1 MTVTRWALW
10 AAAVAIVA
18 FAVTLGIMLLRGP
31 PLHLP
36 VIFGGFAGGM
46 IALLGFLPFSVQQLV
61 VEPNELE
68 LETPYLER
76 NIAFT
81 RAAFALEAIEERAYS
96 ADISLDADAIDAN
109 PDTIDNIRLWDW
121 RPLSQTFKQ
130 LQQIRTYYT
139 FLDVD
144 IDRYRFG
151 DDYRQ
156 VLLSARELS
165 RELAGKGGTWV
176 NRRLQYTH
184 GYGVVMSPAAEK
196 FTDGRPVLL
205 IKDLPPRTPPG
216 LSLDEA
222 AIYYGEEDSG
232 YRIVAT
238 GVREF
243 DYPSGD
249 ENVLHPI

>member
-1 MTVTRWALW
+1 M
-10 AAAVAIVA
+10 
-18 FAVTLGIMLLRGP
+18 
-31 PLHLP
+31 
-36 VIFGGFAGGM
+36 
-46 IALLGFLPFSVQQLV
+46 

-68 LETPYLER
+68 LETPYLKR

-81 RAAFALEAIEERAYS
+81 RAAFALETIEERAYS
-96 ADISLDADAIDAN
+96 AGASLDAATIDAN
-109 PDTIDNIRLWDW
+109 RDTVDNIRLWDW
-121 RPLSQTFKQ
+121 RPLSQTFRQ

-165 RELAGKGGTWV
+165 RELPGKGGTWV

-184 GYGVVMSPAAEK
+184 GFGVVMSPAADK
-196 FTDGRPVLL
+196 TPDGRPVLL
-205 IKDLPPRTPPG
+205 VKDLPPETPPG

-232 YRIVAT
+232 YRIVTT

-243 DYPSGD
+243 DYPRGD
-249 ENVLHPI
+249 ENVYTRYGGNGGVPLVNASGGASSTPG